1 MFYRT
6 SDAFYLSTNE
16 SYSMSIV
23 YGTTEMTEMTESS
36 ILGFLLTGAKIPVYK
51 CSIFYIQLVETIKQ
65 GGGSEG
71 VEGFKPPSSLV

>member
-36 ILGFLLTGAKIPVYK
+36 ILGILLTGAKIPVYK
-51 CSIFYIQLVETIKQ
+51 CSIFYIQLVESFNLKQ
-65 GGGSEG
+65 GGGSEASNH
-71 VEGFKPPSSLV
+71 PAHCQ